1 MNKKIILTIGLVVL
15 LIVFVYQVF
24 LKDKNP
30 EFDLVEVV
38 RGNVSQEIFETGQIG
53 KGEKVNLT
61 FGNAG
66 RIEKIYVEVGDD
78 IEQGQELAKL
88 DTADLEIQLQEAR
101 ISLELAQLSLNKLL
115 AGSSPEEIKIAQSQT
130 ENAQISFAIA
140 QENLENSY
148 EEAITVLDA
157 SHPQIYNALSFI
169 KEFIEEYVSVY
180 DQNAKKIMDARTA
193 VDEAEKQAKIQ
204 LEAAQ
209 EDSADEESID
219 QALSIMRNSLKTTF
233 DSLEIIR
240 VIADESVVYK
250 NKVSSADKTSLDA
263 LKVSANSALVNT
275 VAAQQAISSRKS
287 SLETARTSFEEAENR
302 LSLITAGSRQVD
314 VDLYQAQIRQAEARV
329 QLYESQ
335 LLQSR
340 LVSPLSGKIA
350 EIKKR
355 VGELVQPALQDA
367 VMVILPEIPYEIKV
381 NIYEEDVVKIAL
393 GNPVDISLIAFP
405 GKTFAG
411 KIVSISPAE
420 KMVDGVVYYE
430 TIIGFNEAPEG
441 IKPGMSA
448 DIVIKANSRENV
460 LIVPEEAI
468 KTDGARNFVEV
479 FVEGNV
485 EERDVEIGLEGGRDD
500 MVEIISGL
508 ETGEKVILR

>member
-15 LIVFVYQVF
+15 LIVFFYQTI

-30 EFDLVEVV
+30 EFDLVEAAQ
-38 RGNVSQEIFETGQIG
+38 GNVSQEIFETGQIG

-78 IEQGQELAKL
+78 VEQGQELAKL
-88 DTADLEIQLQEAR
+88 DTVDLEIQLQEAR

-115 AGSSPEEIKIAQSQT
+115 AGSSPEEIRIAQSQK

-140 QENLENSY
+140 QDNLENSY
-148 EEAITVLDA
+148 QEAITVLDA
-157 SHPQIYNALSFI
+157 SHPQIYNALNFI

-193 VDEAEKQAKIQ
+193 VDEAEKRAKIQ

-209 EDSADEESID
+209 EDSAEKESID
-219 QALSIMRNSLKTTF
+219 QALSVMRNSLKTTF

-250 NKVSSADKTSLDA
+250 NKVSSADKTSLDT
-263 LKVSANSALVNT
+263 LKVSANSALANT
-275 VAAQQAISSRKS
+275 VAAQQAISSKES
-287 SLETARTSFEEAENR
+287 SLEAARTSLEEAENR
-302 LSLITAGSRQVD
+302 LSLITAESRQVD
-314 VDLYQAQIRQAEARV
+314 IDLYQAQIRQAQAKV
-329 QLYESQ
+329 QFYESQ
-335 LLQSR
+335 LSQSR
-340 LVSPLSGKIA
+340 LISPLSGKIA

-367 VMVILPEIPYEIKV
+367 FMVILPEIPYEIKV
-381 NIYEEDVVKIAL
+381 NIYEEDVVKIAV
-393 GNPVDISLIAFP
+393 GNSVDISLIAFP

-430 TIIGFNEAPEG
+430 IIIGFNEAPEE

-460 LIVPEEAI
+460 LIIPEEAI
-468 KTDGARNFVEV
+468 RTDGDRNFIEV
-479 FVEGNV
+479 FVGGNI
-485 EERDVEIGLEGGRDD
+485 EERDIEIGLEGSDD
-500 MVEIISGL
+500 LVEIISGL
-508 ETGEKVILR
+508 EIGEKVILR